1 MSQQNK
7 AHVQFKACGGYDTP
21 QVFSSVASDGMIFQ
35 DEPMIDTIRRS
46 KMVPPTHHGA
56 AGEFLAKRFQVKID
70 VQTRARMHWSEHC
83 VIYGY
88 TEPTEEVTDDTV
100 IYFSRVVGLSKAE
113 YKASPGNGGDGT
125 TVHVNH
131 DSLVYRCPPRVRD
144 EYRLTLHQVVNHVT
158 ANRVFSHVAG
168 LDSNLVNLCGVIRNT
183 SSVIPLREIDSEK
196 YCDLLINAI
205 KSATKDLNSDPL
217 MGDPTEELLTLVG
230 AMTEGADLERI
241 PLFQDF
247 RNVTNWYSDV
257 AVTLGELKS
266 ILAPESTF
274 EVDDTIVDPA
284 PSDNPTEIAARIF
297 HDHMKEAV
305 VMASERC
312 LESMSITTWGSL
324 FERKAGVT
332 AFNRLYPAS
341 RLGIED
347 PIFDEYPAPKCQM
360 VNPPKEPAV
369 FYGIDRYKVQVNVD
383 FFGDITGTVV
393 VDGGGEETFRIP
405 AFLLGEITGLIGD
418 EADIRKLGGLI
429 KHHVDKATQ
438 M

>member
-1 MSQQNK
+1 MHSENK
-7 AHVQFKACGGYDTP
+7 AHVQFKACGGYGNP
-21 QVFSSVASDGMIFQ
+21 QVFRSAASDGMIFQ
-35 DEPMIDTIRRS
+35 DEPMLDTIRRS
-46 KMVPPTHHGA
+46 KMVPPTYLGT

-88 TEPTEEVTDDTV
+88 TELTDEVTDDTV

-113 YKASPGNGGDGT
+113 YKAPPGTGGDGT
-125 TVHVNH
+125 TVHVNY
-131 DSLVYRCPPRVRD
+131 DNLIYLCPPGVRD
-144 EYRLTLHQVVNHVT
+144 EYRLSLHHVVNHAT
-158 ANRVFSHVAG
+158 ANRVFSHLAG
-168 LDSNLVNLCGVIRNT
+168 FDSELTNLCGVIRNT

-196 YCDLLINAI
+196 YCDLLTKAI
-205 KSATKDLNSDPL
+205 KSAVKDLNSDPL
-217 MGDPTEELLTLVG
+217 MGDPTEEVLALVG
-230 AMTEGADLERI
+230 GMLQEARLEDLS
-241 PLFQDF
+241 LFQDF
-247 RNVTNWYSDV
+247 HNLTNWYHDGG
-257 AVTLGELKS
+257 VTLGELKS

-274 EVDDTIVDPA
+274 EVKDADVDVV
-284 PSDNPTEIAARIF
+284 STNNPTEIAARIF

-312 LESMSITTWGSL
+312 LESISITTWGSL
-324 FERKAGVT
+324 FERKAAVT

-341 RLGIED
+341 KLGVED
-347 PIFDEYPAPKCQM
+347 LIFNECPEPKRQM

-369 FYGIDRYKVQVNVD
+369 FYGVDRYKVQVNVD
-383 FFGDITGTVV
+383 FFGDITGAVV
-393 VDGGGEETFRIP
+393 VDGGVEETFRIP

-429 KHHVDKATQ
+429 KHHVEKATQ